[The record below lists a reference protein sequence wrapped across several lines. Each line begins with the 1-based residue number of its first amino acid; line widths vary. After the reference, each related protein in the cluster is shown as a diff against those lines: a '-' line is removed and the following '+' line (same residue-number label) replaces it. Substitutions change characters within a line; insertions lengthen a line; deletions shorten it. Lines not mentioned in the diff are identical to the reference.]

1 MIKDGRN
8 RELAFWFCFRIS
20 IILIIAILPI
30 NIKLKCLIIFLT
42 DWIDCLPSKIT
53 HFIRTRNFRT
63 SLGICRCY
71 NYQVIDKIIDV
82 FSYYIVFMLLD
93 LPLMSMYFIL
103 ISIRAIGTG
112 LFVKT
117 NHSKYLVLFPD
128 LFRELLIV
136 NWTIG
141 TSNPIIIGTIVIKFI
156 IEYLFHMGP
165 LTRNKKE
172 YPLIKS
178 NNS

>member
-1 MIKDGRN
+1 
-8 RELAFWFCFRIS
+8 
-20 IILIIAILPI
+20 
-30 NIKLKCLIIFLT
+30 
-42 DWIDCLPSKIT
+42 
-53 HFIRTRNFRT
+53 
-63 SLGICRCY
+63 
-71 NYQVIDKIIDV
+71 
-82 FSYYIVFMLLD
+82 MLLD

-136 NWTIG
+136 NWTLG
-141 TSNPIIIGTIVIKFI
+141 TSNPIIISTIVIKII